1 MFDSLGDS
9 LPFIAALLA
18 LLAGLA
24 IGKAWERYKLRDGK
38 WIDRRRTRDSQHY
51 VLGLNFLV
59 SNQIDLAIEELS
71 RAARVDTDA
80 LEIHLILG
88 NVYRE
93 RGQVARAIQVHQ
105 ALLQRAKLTR
115 IEHAHVLLCL
125 GLDFKR
131 GGFVDRALEAF
142 NEVLRLDPQNQYAL
156 LYLEKLHEEQ
166 HQWLDAYRIRR
177 KLVELSVPD
186 TQPRNQAILAF
197 LENEMGLD
205 AAKAGRLDEA
215 AKHFAGAIDLDPAT
229 APAHLNLGDVRLRQ
243 GDRTGAAQAWNRL
256 IEISPDR
263 AYLAFDRLER
273 LLGADGAEQRF
284 EDRCRRLIT
293 ANQQDWRARL
303 ALGRHMAQGGQPVA
317 ALDLLFEALA
327 HNPHG
332 LTVHQ
337 AIWTVLLQVNLDR
350 SLVQRYVE
358 SARDAVFFLDPH
370 VCVKCHYRSTELL
383 WQCPHCHEWNTFVEE
398 RIAPAKE
405 TVEM

>member
-1 MFDSLGDS
+1 MDN
-9 LPFIAALLA
+9 LPFLVALVA

-38 WIDRRRTRDSQHY
+38 WIDRRRARESHHY

-59 SNQIDLAIEELS
+59 ANQIDIAIEELS
-71 RAARVDTDA
+71 QAARVDADA

-93 RGQVARAIQVHQ
+93 RGQVARAIQIHQ
-105 ALLQRAKLTR
+105 GLLQRQKLTKT
-115 IEHAHVLLCL
+115 EHAYVLLCL

-142 NEVLRLDPQNQYAL
+142 NEVLRMDPDNQYAL
-156 LYLEKLHEEQ
+156 LYLQKLHEEQ
-166 HQWLDAYRIRR
+166 HQWDDAHRIRQR
-177 KLVELSVPD
+177 LVDLSGPD
-186 TQPRNQAILAF
+186 NHGRSQSILAF
-197 LENEMGLD
+197 LENERGVEAL
-205 AAKAGRLDEA
+205 KAGRLSDA
-215 AKHFAGAIDLDPAT
+215 IKRFDSAIDLDATT
-229 APAHLNLGDVRLRQ
+229 APAYLNLGDLRMKQ
-243 GDRTGAAQAWNRL
+243 GETGAAIAAWERL
-256 IEISPDR
+256 LGSSPDR

-273 LLGADGAEQRF
+273 AHDSAGAGQKF
-284 EDRCRRLIT
+284 EARCRQLI
-293 ANQQDWRARL
+293 AASPQDWRARL
-303 ALGRHMAQGGQPVA
+303 ALGQHLAKRGELAGA
-317 ALDLLFEALA
+317 FDTLLLALD

-337 AIWTVLLQVNLDR
+337 AIWGVLLQVGLARD
-350 SLVQRYVE
+350 LVQRYVE

-370 VCVKCHYRSTELL
+370 VCTKCHYRSTELL

-398 RIAPAKE
+398 RMSPSKE

>member
-1 MFDSLGDS
+1 MFEAY
-9 LPFIAALLA
+9 LPFMAALLA

-24 IGKAWERYKLRDGK
+24 IGKGWERYKLRDGK
-38 WIDRRRTRDSQHY
+38 WIDRRRARESHHY

-71 RAARVDTDA
+71 QAARVDADA

-93 RGQVARAIQVHQ
+93 RGQVARAIQIHQ
-105 ALLQRAKLTR
+105 ALLQKPKLTR
-115 IEHAHVLLCL
+115 VEHAYVLLCL

-142 NEVLRLDPQNQYAL
+142 NEVLRLDPTSQYAL
-156 LYLEKLHEEQ
+156 LNLQKLHEEQ
-166 HQWLDAYRIRR
+166 HQWDEAYKIRQQ
-177 KLVELSVPD
+177 LVDLSGPD

-197 LENEMGLD
+197 LENERGVE
-205 AAKAGRLDEA
+205 AVKQQRLDEA
-215 AKHFAGAIDLDPAT
+215 AKHFASAIDLDRST
-229 APAHLNLGDVRLRQ
+229 TPAHLNLGDVRLKQ
-243 GDRTGAAQAWNRL
+243 GDRAGALASWERL
-256 IEISPDR
+256 IELSPDR
-263 AYLAFDRLER
+263 AYLTFERLER
-273 LLGADGAEQRF
+273 VHAEAGHPERF
-284 EDRCRRLIT
+284 EERCRQIISS
-293 ANQQDWRARL
+293 NPGDWRARL
-303 ALGRHMAQGGQPVA
+303 ALGRHLA
-317 ALDLLFEALA
+317 ASSRAKAGLDLLFEALSQ
-327 HNPHG
+327 NPHG

-337 AIWTVLLQVNLDR
+337 AIWTVLIQVGLDR
-350 SLVQRYVE
+350 ALVQRYVE

-370 VCVKCHYRSTELL
+370 MCVKCHYRSTELL

>member
-1 MFDSLGDS
+1 VLESY

-18 LLAGLA
+18 ALAGLA

-38 WIDRRRTRDSQHY
+38 WIDRRRARDSHHY

-59 SNQIDLAIEELS
+59 SSQIDLAIEELS
-71 RAARVDTDA
+71 QAARVDAEA

-105 ALLQRAKLTR
+105 TLLQRPKLTR
-115 IEHAHVLLCL
+115 IEHAYVLLCL

-142 NEVLRLDPQNQYAL
+142 NEVLRLDPKNQYAL
-156 LYLEKLHEEQ
+156 LYLQKLHEEQ
-166 HQWLDAYRIRR
+166 HQWDDAFRIRQQ
-177 KLVELSVPD
+177 LVDLSGPD
-186 TQPRNQAILAF
+186 TQPRNQSILAF
-197 LENEMGLD
+197 LESER
-205 AAKAGRLDEA
+205 GREAVKHGKLEEA
-215 AKHFAGAIDLDPAT
+215 ARSFTSAIDLDRST
-229 APAHLNLGDVRLRQ
+229 TPAHLYLGDVRLRQ
-243 GDRTGAAQAWNRL
+243 GDRAGALRSWERL
-256 IEISPDR
+256 IQVSPDR
-263 AYLAFDRLER
+263 AYLTFDRLER
-273 LLGADGAEQRF
+273 LYADSGTPLKF
-284 EDRCRRLIT
+284 EDQCRRIIA
-293 ANQQDWRARL
+293 ANPQDWRARL
-303 ALGRHMAQGGQPVA
+303 ALGRHLAARDEPVA
-317 ALDLLFEALA
+317 GLDLLFGALA

-332 LTVHQ
+332 LLVHQ
-337 AIWTVLLQVNLDR
+337 AIWTVLMQVGLDR
-350 SLVQRYVE
+350 GLVQRYVE
-358 SARDAVFFLDPH
+358 SAREAVFFRDPH

>member
-1 MFDSLGDS
+1 VLESY
-9 LPFIAALLA
+9 LPFLAALLA

-38 WIDRRRTRDSQHY
+38 WIDRRRARESHHY

-59 SNQIDLAIEELS
+59 SGQADLAIEELS
-71 RAARVDTDA
+71 QAARVDADA

-93 RGQVARAIQVHQ
+93 RGQVARAIHVHQ
-105 ALLQRAKLTR
+105 ALLQRPKLTR
-115 IEHAHVLLCL
+115 TEHAYVLLCL

-142 NEVLRLDPQNQYAL
+142 NEVLRLDPKNQYAL
-156 LYLEKLHEEQ
+156 LNLQKLHEEQ
-166 HQWLDAYRIRR
+166 HQWDEAFTIRQQ
-177 KLVELSVPD
+177 LVDLSGPD

-197 LENEMGLD
+197 LENERGVEALKQNRLDD
-205 AAKAGRLDEA
+205 AAR
-215 AKHFAGAIDLDPAT
+215 HFISAIDLDRST
-229 APAHLNLGDVRLRQ
+229 TPAHLNLGDVRLKQ
-243 GDRTGAAQAWNRL
+243 GDRAGALASWDRL
-256 IEISPDR
+256 IDVSPDR
-263 AYLAFDRLER
+263 AYLAFDRLEK
-273 LLGADGAEQRF
+273 LHAEGGAPQKFAE
-284 EDRCRRLIT
+284 RCRQIIA
-293 ANQQDWRARL
+293 ANPQEWRARL
-303 ALGRHMAQGGQPVA
+303 ALGRHLAAKNQPSVGL
-317 ALDLLFEALA
+317 ALMFEALA

-337 AIWTVLLQVNLDR
+337 AIWSVLLQVGLDR
-350 SLVQRYVE
+350 ALVQRYVE
-358 SARDAVFFLDPH
+358 LAREAVFFLDPH
-370 VCVKCHYRSTELL
+370 ICTKCHYRSTELL

>member
-1 MFDSLGDS
+1 VLESY

-18 LLAGLA
+18 ALAGLA

-38 WIDRRRTRDSQHY
+38 WIDRRRARDSHHY

-59 SNQIDLAIEELS
+59 SGQIDLAIEELS
-71 RAARVDTDA
+71 QAARVDAEA

-105 ALLQRAKLTR
+105 ALLQRPKLTR
-115 IEHAHVLLCL
+115 IEHAYVLLCL

-142 NEVLRLDPQNQYAL
+142 NEVLRLDPKNQYAL
-156 LYLEKLHEEQ
+156 LYLQKLHEEQ
-166 HQWLDAYRIRR
+166 HQWDDALKIRQQ
-177 KLVELSVPD
+177 LMDLSGPD
-186 TQPRNQAILAF
+186 TQPRNQSILAF
-197 LENEMGLD
+197 LENERGL
-205 AAKAGRLDEA
+205 AAVKQGRLDEA
-215 AKHFAGAIDLDPAT
+215 ARHFTSAIDLDRSTP
-229 APAHLNLGDVRLRQ
+229 PAHLNLGDVRLRQ
-243 GDRTGAAQAWNRL
+243 GDRAGALASWERL
-256 IEISPDR
+256 MQVSPDR

-273 LLGADGAEQRF
+273 LHAEQGTPMKF
-284 EDRCRRLIT
+284 EDQCRRIIA
-293 ANQQDWRARL
+293 ANPQDWRARL
-303 ALGRHMAQGGQPVA
+303 ALGRHLAARNEPVA
-317 ALDLLFEALA
+317 GLDLLFGALS

-332 LTVHQ
+332 LLVHQ
-337 AIWTVLLQVNLDR
+337 AIWTVLMQVGLDR
-350 SLVQRYVE
+350 GLVQRYVG
-358 SARDAVFFLDPH
+358 SAREAVFFRDPH

-383 WQCPHCHEWNTFVEE
+383 WQCPHCHEWNSFVEE